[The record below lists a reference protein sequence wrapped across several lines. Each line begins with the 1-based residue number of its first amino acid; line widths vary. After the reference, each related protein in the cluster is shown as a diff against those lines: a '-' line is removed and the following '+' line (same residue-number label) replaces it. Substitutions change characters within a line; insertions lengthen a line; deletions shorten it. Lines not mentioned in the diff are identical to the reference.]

1 MNTLRDDAKTP
12 AKERNTML
20 KTENFRWG
28 VVLFCLLLL
37 GGCGYYFPHVYDGPS
52 RIVYMP
58 TWQNRTNKLGLDN
71 KIFRSLAHWFQKSEK
86 VALTKDK
93 TEADLI
99 LAGEIIS
106 INLPSVSW
114 DGVSDATAT
123 KVQLVVRY
131 VLKDLKNGKILWE
144 VPSKLYTADY
154 NVKSANSAG
163 DDIALAKI
171 LDEMSED
178 IYLGTLK
185 KIRKQSMQK

>member
-1 MNTLRDDAKTP
+1 
-12 AKERNTML
+12 ML

-37 GGCGYYFPHVYDGPS
+37 GGCGYYFPHVYDGPA

-71 KIFRSLAHWFQKSEK
+71 KIFRSVAHWFQKSEK

-131 VLKDLKNGKILWE
+131 VLKDLKTGKILWE

-154 NVKSANSAG
+154 NVKSINTAG